1 MFELLLRIALFLLF
15 AAVAVSLF
23 FFFLPVLIVIVVAAI
38 LVKVLFG
45 TNLIHYRK
53 VTFGRGGRG
62 NGRAENRSRQEE
74 TTGTAANE
82 ADYADIPP
90 SRAVID
96 TVAVEVDDDDEKN
109 RAESRH

>member
-45 TNLIHYRK
+45 TSLIHYRK
-53 VTFGRGGRG
+53 VTFGRGGRR
-62 NGRAENRSRQEE
+62 NGRAEHRSCGEE
-74 TTGTAANE
+74 TVATAANE

-90 SRAVID
+90 NRAVID
-96 TVAVEVDDDDEKN
+96 TVAVEVEDDDDKKQAGTQN
-109 RAESRH
+109 